1 MKIKGVVTTSITKIN
16 GIARASISKIAGVT
30 LPAAA
35 SFTSATG
42 GTVTTS
48 GDYKIHTFTSVGSTN
63 FVVSSVGTAPNNTFQ
78 VLIVAGGG
86 GGGGQYVGGGG
97 GGGGVI

>member
-1 MKIKGVVTTSITKIN
+1 MKIKGVSTTSISKIN
-16 GIARASISKIAGVT
+16 GVSLASISKIAGVT

-48 GDYKIHTFTSVGSTN
+48 GNYKIHTFT
-63 FVVSSVGTAPNNTFQ
+63 
-78 VLIVAGGG
+78 
-86 GGGGQYVGGGG
+86 
-97 GGGGVI
+97 